1 MNNANPLIPQG
12 SLLERKAK
20 GKPHLRVAIF
30 IVAAHL
36 VFLGFLLVGQGCKR
50 EDGTASKTGSKSTNE
65 SSLPPLSQEAL
76 YSTTNA
82 AGQFAS
88 TNPPP
93 FDLAGSNAALPQNL
107 TAPSQTPI
115 DQTPIAAAQE
125 YVVVKGDSF
134 YTIGKKFG
142 VPASAIAKANPGVDS
157 TRLKIGQKLTVP
169 APAPATGARTVAEA
183 GLSGAENVYVV
194 KAGDTL
200 SRIAKANG
208 VSIDDIRTL
217 NGLKT
222 DRINIGQKLKLP
234 AKNMPATIP
243 ATTNPA
249 TPAARPTGG
258 TSNL

>member
-1 MNNANPLIPQG
+1 MNNPNPLIPQG
-12 SLLERKAK
+12 SLLERTAK

-50 EDGTASKTGSKSTNE
+50 DDTAGAKTGSKATNE
-65 SSLPPLSQEAL
+65 SSPPPLNQEAL
-76 YSTTNA
+76 YPATNA
-82 AGQFAS
+82 AGQTAS
-88 TNPPP
+88 NALP
-93 FDLAGSNAALPQNL
+93 FDLAASNAPIPSPLPP
-107 TAPSQTPI
+107 TQTPT
-115 DQTPIAAAQE
+115 DQAPPGTTQE

-142 VPASAIAKANPGVDS
+142 VSAGAIARANPGIDS
-157 TRLKIGQKLTVP
+157 TRLKIGQKLVIP
-169 APAPATGARTVAEA
+169 APTSTRPSVAEA
-183 GLSGAENVYVV
+183 GVGGAENVYVV

-200 SRIAKANG
+200 SRIAKANN

-222 DRINIGQKLKLP
+222 DRINVGQKLKLP
-234 AKNMPATIP
+234 SKGA
-243 ATTNPA
+243 
-249 TPAARPTGG
+249 PAAAPTTPNPTTSPTPPPAG

>member
-1 MNNANPLIPQG
+1 MNNPNPLIPQG
-12 SLLERKAK
+12 SLLERTAK

-50 EDGTASKTGSKSTNE
+50 DDNGGAKTKATNE
-65 SSLPPLSQEAL
+65 SSLPPLNQEAL
-76 YSTTNA
+76 YPATNA
-82 AGQFAS
+82 VGQNAS
-88 TNPPP
+88 NALP
-93 FDLAGSNAALPQNL
+93 FDLAASNAAPIPNPLP
-107 TAPSQTPI
+107 TQTPI
-115 DQTPIAAAQE
+115 DQTPLAASQE

-142 VPASAIAKANPGVDS
+142 VSAGAIAKANPGVDS
-157 TRLKIGQKLTVP
+157 TRLKIGQKLVIP
-169 APAPATGARTVAEA
+169 APTSAKPSLTEA
-183 GLSGAENVYVV
+183 GVGGAENVYVV

-200 SRIAKANG
+200 SRIAKANN

-222 DRINIGQKLKLP
+222 DRINVGQKLKLP
-234 AKNMPATIP
+234 PKSGPAAAP
-243 ATTNPA
+243 ATTNPTSP
-249 TPAARPTGG
+249 TPPPAG